1 MSTKILRIDSSIF
14 GDQGVSQQ
22 LTQALVEQ
30 LGRVHGDIS
39 ITHRDL
45 AKEPL
50 PHFSAE
56 VIGSLSMEQGARTS
70 EQQALVDLADQL
82 INELMNADVLVLAA
96 PMYNFGIPS
105 TLKAWIDFV
114 ARAGV
119 TFRYTETG
127 PEGLVKDKTAYIV
140 TTRGGIYRERASD
153 LQVPYLKTYLG
164 FLGIED
170 VHVVYAEG
178 INMGRAARS
187 VAEALADI
195 RQTIA
200 A

>member
-14 GDQGVSQQ
+14 SDQGVSQRM
-22 LTQALVEQ
+22 TQAIVEQ

-39 ITHRDL
+39 LVHRDL
-45 AKEPL
+45 AKAPL

-56 VIGSLSMEQGARTS
+56 VIAALSASADTRTA
-70 EQQALVDLADQL
+70 EQQALVALADQL
-82 INELMNADVLVLAA
+82 INELLEADVLVLAA

-105 TLKAWIDFV
+105 TLKSWIDFV

-119 TFRYTETG
+119 TFRYTESG
-127 PEGLVKDKTAYIV
+127 PEGLVKGKVAYIA
-140 TTRGGIYRERASD
+140 TARGGIYQGQTSD

-164 FLGIED
+164 FLGIDD
-170 VHVVYAEG
+170 VRVVYAEG
-178 INMGRAARS
+178 LNMGQADQSMAK
-187 VAEALADI
+187 ALADI
-195 RQTIA
+195 QQTVA